1 MTIAYFIAS
10 PTWRGGEQYIYNLAR
25 HMKERYEVNPFFLF
39 PSHSDA
45 KMIERFAEI
54 GPCHIFAYAN
64 KLWRFLPYSGRRLA
78 RILDQYSTD
87 IVHIN
92 SRQTYFVAAFAK
104 HFVRHPFRL
113 IATQHLVR
121 QAKTGIFWEWAYRQI
136 DILSCVSDCVCR
148 TYLKA
153 LGNRTTFSRVQIVHN
168 SAPIYKE
175 DIRCPKPTPCTHI
188 LYHGR
193 ICREKGIVP
202 LFKALSLIA
211 DLPFRIT
218 FAGNIDKR
226 DKKLWKQLL
235 ASSSIK
241 DNIEYIG
248 FCTDMSD
255 LLNTCHIGI
264 SPSIVREAGPLS
276 IIEHMAY
283 GLAVVTSNN
292 GAQPEIIQ
300 NEVNGILCPSNDPQ
314 AIATALRRLLT
325 DFELTNRIGKQSQ
338 KDFFAQHT
346 YDTFIKDMYQ
356 LYTQ

>member
-10 PTWRGGEQYIYNLAR
+10 PTWGGGEQYIYNLAR
-25 HMKERYEVNPFFLF
+25 HMKERYKVNPFFLF
-39 PSHSDA
+39 PCHSDA
-45 KMIERFAEI
+45 KMIARFAEI

-64 KLWRFLPYSGRRLA
+64 KLWRFLPYSGRKLA

-136 DILSCVSDCVCR
+136 DMLLCVSDCVRR

-153 LGNRTTFSRVQIVHN
+153 FGDKVVFPRVQTIYN
-168 SAPIYKE
+168 SVPIHKE
-175 DIRCPKPTPCTHI
+175 DVCIPKPTPYTHI

-202 LFKALSLIA
+202 LFKALELIK

-218 FAGNIDKR
+218 FAGNIQKR
-226 DKKLWKQLL
+226 DKDLWEQLL
-235 ASSSIK
+235 SSSTVK
-241 DNIEYIG
+241 DKIEYIG
-248 FCTDMSD
+248 FCTNMHK
-255 LLNTCHIGI
+255 LLSKCHIGL

-276 IIEHMAY
+276 IVENMAY
-283 GLAVVTSNN
+283 GVAVVTSDN
-292 GAQPEIIQ
+292 GVQPEII
-300 NEVNGILCPSNDPQ
+300 NHGINGLLCPSNDTEK
-314 AIATALRRLLT
+314 IATTLRQLLT
-325 DFELTNRIGKQSQ
+325 DPELTNRIGKQAQ
-338 KDFFAQHT
+338 KDYFEHYS
-346 YDTFIKDMYQ
+346 YDNFIKEMNQ
-356 LYTQ
+356 VYTL

>member
-10 PTWRGGEQYIYNLAR
+10 PTWGGGEQYIYDLAR
-25 HMKERYEVNPFFLF
+25 HMKERYEVYPFFLL
-39 PSHSDA
+39 PNHSDT
-45 KMIERFAEI
+45 KMIARFAEI

-64 KLWRFLPYSGRRLA
+64 KLRRFLPYSGRRLA

-104 HFVRHPFRL
+104 YFVRHPFRL

-121 QAKTGIFWEWAYRQI
+121 QAKKGIFWEWAYSQI
-136 DILSCVSDCVCR
+136 DILLCVSDCVRR
-148 TYLKA
+148 TYIQA
-153 LGNRTTFSRVQIVHN
+153 FGNRVVFPNVLTIYN
-168 SAPIYKE
+168 SVPIYKE
-175 DIRCPKPTPCTHI
+175 EACNSKPTPFTHI

-193 ICREKGIVP
+193 ICKEKGIEP
-202 LFKALSLIA
+202 LFKAISLIA

-218 FAGNIDKR
+218 FAGNVDKR
-226 DKKLWKQLL
+226 DKEFWEYLL
-235 ASSSIK
+235 SSSKVK
-241 DNIEYIG
+241 DKIEYIG
-248 FCTDMSD
+248 FSTDMRD

-276 IIEHMAY
+276 VIEYMAY
-283 GLAVVTSNN
+283 GLAIVTSNN

-325 DFELTNRIGKQSQ
+325 DFELTNRIGKQAQ
-338 KDFFAQHT
+338 KDFFEQHS

>member
-10 PTWRGGEQYIYNLAR
+10 PTWGGGEQYIYNLAR
-25 HMKERYEVNPFFLF
+25 HMKERYKVNPFFLF
-39 PSHSDA
+39 PCHSDA
-45 KMIERFAEI
+45 KMIARFAEI

-64 KLWRFLPYSGRRLA
+64 KLWRFLPYSGRNLA

-121 QAKTGIFWEWAYRQI
+121 QAKTGIFWEWAYSKI
-136 DILSCVSDCVCR
+136 DILLCVSDCVRR
-148 TYLKA
+148 TYLQA
-153 LGNRTTFSRVQIVHN
+153 FGNRVVFPHVQTIYN
-168 SAPIYKE
+168 SVPIYKE
-175 DIRCPKPTPCTHI
+175 EINNLKPTPFTHI

-193 ICREKGIVP
+193 ICREKGIEP

-226 DKKLWKQLL
+226 DKDLWEHLL
-235 ASSSIK
+235 SSSKVK
-241 DNIEYIG
+241 DKIEYIG
-248 FCTDMSD
+248 FCTDLRE

-264 SPSIVREAGPLS
+264 SPSIVQEAGPLS
-276 IIEHMAY
+276 IIEDMAY
-283 GLAVVTSNN
+283 GLAVITSDN
-292 GAQPEIIQ
+292 GVQPEIIQ
-300 NEVNGILCPSNDPQ
+300 NGINGILCPSNNPKI
-314 AIATALRRLLT
+314 IADALRRLLT
-325 DFELTNRIGKQSQ
+325 NPELTERIGKQAQ
-338 KDFFAQHT
+338 KDFFKQHS
-346 YDTFIKDMYQ
+346 YDKFIKEMYQ
-356 LYTQ
+356 LYRL

>member
-10 PTWRGGEQYIYNLAR
+10 PTWGGGEQYIYDLAR
-25 HMKERYEVNPFFLF
+25 HMKERYEVYPFFLF
-39 PSHSDA
+39 PNHSDA
-45 KMIERFAEI
+45 KMIARFAEI
-54 GPCHIFAYAN
+54 GPCHIFTYAN
-64 KLWRFLPYSGRRLA
+64 KLWRFLPYSGRKLA

-104 HFVRHPFRL
+104 YFVQHPFRL

-121 QAKTGIFWEWAYRQI
+121 QAKTGIFWEWAYSQI
-136 DILSCVSDCVCR
+136 DILLCVSDCVRR
-148 TYLKA
+148 TYIQA
-153 LGNRTTFSRVQIVHN
+153 FGNRVVFPNVLTMYN
-168 SAPIYKE
+168 SVPIYKE
-175 DIRCPKPTPCTHI
+175 EVCNYKPTPFTHI

-193 ICREKGIVP
+193 ICKEKGIEP
-202 LFKALSLIA
+202 LFKAMSLIA

-218 FAGNIDKR
+218 FAGNVDKR
-226 DKKLWKQLL
+226 DKELWEHLL
-235 ASSSIK
+235 SSSKVK
-241 DNIEYIG
+241 DKIEYIG
-248 FCTDMSD
+248 FCTDMCN

-276 IIEHMAY
+276 VIEHMAY

-292 GAQPEIIQ
+292 GAQPDIIQ

-325 DFELTNRIGKQSQ
+325 DFELTNRIGKQAQ
-338 KDFFAQHT
+338 KDFFERHS
-346 YDTFIKDMYQ
+346 YDKFIKDMYQ
-356 LYTQ
+356 LYAQ